1 MRKHMSLLQTE
12 KKVPHIDTQENWLQT
27 VDQSQYVQMVPSE
40 FKSQVEQRNN
50 LPSHIILGQNYKHE
64 LENRDFMMI

>member
-1 MRKHMSLLQTE
+1 MSLLQTE
-12 KKVPHIDTQENWLQT
+12 KKVPHLGTQENWLQT
-27 VDQSQYVQMVPSE
+27 VDQSQYVQMAPSE

-50 LPSHIILGQNYKHE
+50 LPSYIILGQNYKHE